1 MRRRMLALTPALLLV
16 LSLLFSPVAGSTEN
30 RTAAPAPVA
39 TSCAHCIT
47 DRNACQAAC
56 NGNADCLATCQSEY
70 ECCLIIC
77 HGGSCRS
84 RATKMTAATLRR
96 CGRGLTTDFTPS
108 HYERRHD

>member
-1 MRRRMLALTPALLLV
+1 MRRRILALAAPALLLV
-16 LSLLFSPVAGSTEN
+16 LSLLFSPVAGSTEH

-70 ECCLIIC
+70 ECCVLASSISNC
-77 HGGSCRS
+77 ERS
-84 RATKMTAATLRR
+84 IATKGSITPRR
-96 CGRGLTTDFTPS
+96 YHGDSSDNGTSPGL
-108 HYERRHD
+108 

>member
-1 MRRRMLALTPALLLV
+1 MRRRILALTAPALLLV
-16 LSLLFSPVAGSTEN
+16 LSLLFSPVAGSTEH
-30 RTAAPAPVA
+30 RTAAPAPAA
-39 TSCAHCIT
+39 TSCAYCIT

-84 RATKMTAATLRR
+84 GATKTTTATLRR
-96 CGRGLTTDFTPS
+96 VR
-108 HYERRHD
+108 